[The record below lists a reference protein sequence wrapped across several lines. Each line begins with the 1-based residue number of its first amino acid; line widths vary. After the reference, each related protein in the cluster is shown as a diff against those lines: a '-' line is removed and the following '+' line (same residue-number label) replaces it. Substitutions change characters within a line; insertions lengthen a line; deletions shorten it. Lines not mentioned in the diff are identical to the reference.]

1 MKDLPG
7 FVVVFG
13 LPGVYGDALRVVA
26 RRAEVLRLAGFGLRV
41 GGRFVHAVEVVL
53 RLVHGVGLHLRA
65 ASDAHLGVG
74 LEGVLDALGHQEA
87 GVDAAVLRGV
97 EGVGRAFLVPPGLAV
112 PLAVLPG
119 GVAGEARPVFLE
131 HDSVVHGVVRSDYL
145 HEAGDDVARA
155 VRQVAGVL
163 HGLAAVVVA
172 EGEAVLLVDND
183 GVVGVLDLACPGA
196 HHQFAVAGDGQRQAV
211 LVDVVSPF
219 VLADGDAARLQ
230 VAEGADAR
238 LDGEAADGQVDEGG
252 EDGEAG
258 GLGGGLRVVL
268 QPMVEVDQLAF
279 VGGLAL
285 AFAPEGVP
293 NLDELVPDRLVGQ
306 DVGGLQLLELVDGQR
321 DVAHKS
327 LIF

>member
-26 RRAEVLRLAGFGLRV
+26 
-41 GGRFVHAVEVVL
+41 RFVHAVEVVL

-131 HDSVVHGVVRSDYL
+131 HDGVVHGVVRADYL
-145 HEAGDDVARA
+145 HEAGDDVAA
-155 VRQVAGVL
+155 PVRQVAGVL

-172 EGEAVLLVDND
+172 EGETVLLVDDD

-196 HHQFAVAGDGQRQAV
+196 HRQFAVAGDGQRQAV

-238 LDGEAADGQVDEGG
+238 LDGEAADGQRVSQIWMNLSLTGSWVRMS
-252 EDGEAG
+252 AG
-258 GLGGGLRVVL
+258 CSFWSSSTVSV
-268 QPMVEVDQLAF
+268 
-279 VGGLAL
+279 
-285 AFAPEGVP
+285 
-293 NLDELVPDRLVGQ
+293 RL
-306 DVGGLQLLELVDGQR
+306 
-321 DVAHKS
+321 
-327 LIF
+327 LISC